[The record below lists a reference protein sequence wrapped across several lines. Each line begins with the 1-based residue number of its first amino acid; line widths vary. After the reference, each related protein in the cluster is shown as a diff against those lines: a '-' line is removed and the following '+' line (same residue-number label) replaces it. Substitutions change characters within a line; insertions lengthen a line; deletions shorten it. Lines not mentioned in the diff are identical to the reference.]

1 MTNDLKWLM
10 SSDQQIPY
18 HDKRTLDLYF
28 QVMKWFKP
36 HVIDLAGDQSDQFCF
51 SRWSDGRPA
60 EFLEQIKKAAKDP
73 EAPDPLVDIL
83 QEARFEEKPVAE
95 FYQQHRSMNKKS
107 EIFVALGNHDVR
119 AFDYFEKKIPEL
131 LDQVTPESLWGLDS
145 LGIDYIYY
153 NERPKHRYGGIHVHH
168 GMSISKHGGES
179 VKNDMDNFGVSM
191 VRGHSHRL
199 AQVSRSFPLRNN
211 GKGETIRGYELGHM
225 MDIYDPGAAYDNVHN
240 WQQGFAIGHIESGGS
255 GPDGNNVH
263 IQLIEVSP
271 DYTCFVEGRK
281 FSA

>member
-1 MTNDLKWLM
+1 MKWLL

-36 HVIDLAGDQSDQFCF
+36 DVIDLAGDQSDQFCF
-51 SRWSDGRPA
+51 SRWSEGRPA
-60 EFLEQIKKAAKDP
+60 EFLESIKQAAKDP
-73 EAPDPLVDIL
+73 EVPNPLVDIL
-83 QEARFEEKPVAE
+83 KLSQDEEKPVRE
-95 FYQQHRSMNKKS
+95 FYEQHRKMNKKA
-107 EIFVALGNHDVR
+107 EIFVALGNHDIR

-153 NERPKHRYGGIHVHH
+153 SDRPKHRYGDIHVHH

-179 VKNDMDNFGVSM
+179 VKNDLDNFGVSL

-199 AQVSRSFPLRNN
+199 AQVARSFPLRN
-211 GKGETIRGYELGHM
+211 EVIRGYELGHM
-225 MDIYDPGAAYDNVHN
+225 MDINDPGASYDNVHN
-240 WQQGFAIGHIESGGS
+240 WQQGFAIGHIESGS
-255 GPDGNNVH
+255 TATKDGYYPH
-263 IQLIEVSP
+263 IQLVSISP
-271 DYTCFVEGRK
+271 DYTCVVEGK
-281 FSA
+281 VFKA